1 LFAILNPFCTAL
13 ATSPELKEDNLPEG
27 SHIDSKLSDQWDQ
40 YKPYMIGFVVLI
52 VAQSGLIAYLLYQ
65 RRLRVRSERKRANTK
80 KFEKMVSGFS
90 SEFINLPADS
100 VDSKIEDALKEI
112 ALLEGADRSYFFQFN
127 PDRTEFT
134 ISHIWWKS
142 EGIVSDQV
150 HRGMIVESRFPWLSQ
165 NLTSGQDVIVQDVE
179 ILARE
184 GSQPEYEYCREIGI
198 QSFLILPMQVE
209 DSPLCAIGLDAIHAK
224 ILWNI
229 ETIDRLRVFG
239 EVLTNAI
246 ARKHSENKLI
256 TAIDEIASLKEMLEA
271 EKTYLQEEIRLEH
284 NFDNIIGQSDALKY
298 VLYQVEQVASTDVPV
313 LILGETG
320 TGKELIARAIHKLSP
335 RNGKTITKLNC
346 AALPA
351 NLVESELFG
360 HEKGAFSGAVSR
372 QYGRFELAND
382 SSIFLD
388 EIGEFPIQLQAKLLR
403 VLENG
408 EYERL
413 GSSVTLR
420 SNARVIAAT
429 NRDILQA
436 VRSGRF
442 REDLYYR
449 LKVVAFTLP
458 PLRKRKSDIPLL
470 IKWYTDKL
478 SRKLGR
484 TPVKINQSNMN
495 ALMNYDW
502 PGNIRELKHMVES
515 ALITSGGDRMK
526 IDLPKSET
534 KDHDNDNFQ
543 SLMEME
549 RNYITRVLSAKEWK
563 ISGEN
568 GAAETLQMHPNTL
581 WARMKKFGIRKPN

>member
-1 LFAILNPFCTAL
+1 
-13 ATSPELKEDNLPEG
+13 
-27 SHIDSKLSDQWDQ
+27 
-40 YKPYMIGFVVLI
+40 
-52 VAQSGLIAYLLYQ
+52 
-65 RRLRVRSERKRANTK
+65 
-80 KFEKMVSGFS
+80 
-90 SEFINLPADS
+90 
-100 VDSKIEDALKEI
+100 
-112 ALLEGADRSYFFQFN
+112 
-127 PDRTEFT
+127 
-134 ISHIWWKS
+134 
-142 EGIVSDQV
+142 
-150 HRGMIVESRFPWLSQ
+150 
-165 NLTSGQDVIVQDVE
+165 
-179 ILARE
+179 
-184 GSQPEYEYCREIGI
+184 
-198 QSFLILPMQVE
+198 
-209 DSPLCAIGLDAIHAK
+209 
-224 ILWNI
+224 
-229 ETIDRLRVFG
+229 
-239 EVLTNAI
+239 
-246 ARKHSENKLI
+246 
-256 TAIDEIASLKEMLEA
+256 MLEA

-320 TGKELIARAIHKLSP
+320 TGKELIARAIHQLSP
-335 RNGKTITKLNC
+335 RNGQTITKLNC

-351 NLVESELFG
+351 DLVESELFG
-360 HEKGAFSGAVSR
+360 HEKGAFSGAVSK
-372 QYGRFELAND
+372 QYGRFELAIN
-382 SSIFLD
+382 SSIFWMRSGNFRSSSKQNCFAFLKN
-388 EIGEFPIQLQAKLLR
+388 GEF
-403 VLENG
+403 
-408 EYERL
+408 ERL

-429 NRDILQA
+429 NRDILQE

-449 LKVVAFTLP
+449 LKVVTITLP

-484 TPVKINQSNMN
+484 TPVKINQSNMK

-549 RNYITRVLSAKEWK
+549 RTYITRVLSAKEWK

-568 GAAETLQMHPNTL
+568 SAAEILQMHPNTL
-581 WARMKKFGIRKPN
+581 RARMKKFGIRKPS